1 LFISLLFVG
10 DNLHCSPLD
19 RAYKSKPLAHYP
31 ENVPWNPFD
40 AHGICMVGAIVE
52 NSVSLCLGEV
62 SFKQKVASIKFNCLH
77 DAINSPLPRL
87 SPYSGFSLSTLS

>member
-1 LFISLLFVG
+1 MRTYIFFFFIFSG

-40 AHGICMVGAIVE
+40 SHGICMV
-52 NSVSLCLGEV
+52 SC
-62 SFKQKVASIKFNCLH
+62 
-77 DAINSPLPRL
+77 
-87 SPYSGFSLSTLS
+87 

>member
-1 LFISLLFVG
+1 MNARRDWELTSHLRLLG

-40 AHGICMVGAIVE
+40 AHGICMVI
-52 NSVSLCLGEV
+52 
-62 SFKQKVASIKFNCLH
+62 IK
-77 DAINSPLPRL
+77 
-87 SPYSGFSLSTLS
+87 TV

>member
-1 LFISLLFVG
+1 MYFPG

-40 AHGICMVGAIVE
+40 AHGICMVGATLYD
-52 NSVSLCLGEV
+52 SVHG
-62 SFKQKVASIKFNCLH
+62 
-77 DAINSPLPRL
+77 
-87 SPYSGFSLSTLS
+87 

>member
-1 LFISLLFVG
+1 VEFLCLLG

-40 AHGICMVGAIVE
+40 AHGICMV
-52 NSVSLCLGEV
+52 NSEY
-62 SFKQKVASIKFNCLH
+62 I
-77 DAINSPLPRL
+77 
-87 SPYSGFSLSTLS
+87 